1 MLSVDAH
8 AVSNVGSL
16 ERQLYRVGIWSKA
29 SYSLQREGVTLEAP
43 LILVPADRSLN
54 LGLRLI
60 ALVYL
65 GIGVY
70 VLLRRWTAPKSTHF
84 YVFCLV
90 SFVFY
95 SFHYTGK
102 LNEFDWIV
110 YWSNV
115 VAWLLQPALF
125 LHFSLTFPEHRA
137 VVDRQRWLVPMVYV
151 PGAILLGAH
160 IALLAWA
167 QPSETLRWNLD
178 RVQMVYLAAY
188 FVMATV
194 VLWQSYRRASTAILR
209 QQMKWVTRGTIL
221 AVAPFTPVLRYSL
234 PARRST
240 FAGHE
245 GFGSV
250 AGISAAHLWLCHL
263 PLPADGR

>member
-1 MLSVDAH
+1 M
-8 AVSNVGSL
+8 
-16 ERQLYRVGIWSKA
+16 
-29 SYSLQREGVTLEAP
+29 TLEAP

-65 GIGVY
+65 GIGLY

-102 LNEFDWIV
+102 LNDFDWII

-125 LHFSLTFPEHRA
+125 LHFSLTFPERRA
-137 VVDRQRWLVPMVYV
+137 VVDRQRWLIPLVYV
-151 PGAILLGAH
+151 PGAILLATH
-160 IALLAWA
+160 IALLHWA
-167 QPSETLRWNLD
+167 QPSE
-178 RVQMVYLAAY
+178 
-188 FVMATV
+188 
-194 VLWQSYRRASTAILR
+194 
-209 QQMKWVTRGTIL
+209 
-221 AVAPFTPVLRYSL
+221 
-234 PARRST
+234 
-240 FAGHE
+240 
-245 GFGSV
+245 
-250 AGISAAHLWLCHL
+250 SAALE
-263 PLPADGR
+263 PRPRADGVSGGLFRRRHGGPVAELPRAPAPRSCASR